1 MDNEVNKTSLSGDTV
16 EEFISSLNPSLNADQ
31 ERAFRL
37 IAQHTI
43 QKQTT
48 PLRMFIGGPGG
59 TGKSY
64 VIACVNEFFHVTK
77 QTRRFRLCSYTGVA
91 ANNICGMTLHSAL
104 N

>member
-1 MDNEVNKTSLSGDTV
+1 MDNRIDKPSLNTDTV
-16 EEFISSLNPSLNADQ
+16 EDFISSLSPCLNADQ

-43 QKQTT
+43 VKPAN

-64 VIACVNEFFHVTK
+64 VIACLNNFFLHTN

-91 ANNICGMTLHSAL
+91 ANNISGMTLHSAL
-104 N
+104 S